1 MIQFKGALVLG
12 ALIGTGIGVLI
23 APEKGSDT
31 RDKLKKEGLDVKN
44 QIVSD
49 FKDVKEDVSKA
60 AASGK
65 EKFNQEAKEFKVKA
79 SEHAEK
85 AITFLEK
92 QLAILKEKNKNFQT
106 Q

>member
-1 MIQFKGALVLG
+1 MIHIPALLLG
-12 ALIGTGIGVLI
+12 TAIGTGIGMLI

-31 RDKLKKEGLDVKN
+31 RDKLKKEGLDVKD

-60 AASGK
+60 AVSGK
-65 EKFNQEAKEFKVKA
+65 EKLNEDIEDLKIKA
-79 SEHAEK
+79 SQKAEK

-92 QLAILKEKNKNFQT
+92 QLAILKEKNKTLQQT
-106 Q
+106 S